1 MSGILGVLSHY
12 DDGVLEQSSLDDL
25 CVSTVLLCKTTGVDS
40 ISTDLEGSRYDVLSA
55 LADKYGLE
63 IEQYHLDDDVEIYS
77 EEAKVKAVREG
88 IIEKSVGILCDD
100 NIPYFDSFDNDINID
115 PYYDFSDKYDVD
127 TAYVSDVQMNI
138 SDLDFDDD
146 VPTYESTVYDELS
159 SRLGWSVYSDK
170 ADNENLFDLQAI
182 RDTVHEL
189 IDDTLS
195 KSDNRF
201 ALRAKSI
208 DFGEGGVSIKA
219 NMLTNLDKETE
230 FVIPD
235 SVFRMGENVFPAAY
249 GDKDDEG
256 KYTKIYSTRLHCS
269 EGSAAEKYA
278 RMYDISW
285 DDSRYRQ
292 GSMTIS
298 GEKLALLSEKAYEH
312 ENRSIEYPFVLFDD
326 LKNRSKSMNQPQSR
340 DFGPIGGGT
349 ASGSAFS
356 EASDDLEY

>member
-1 MSGILGVLSHY
+1 MSGTLGVLSHY
-12 DDGVLEQSSLDDL
+12 NDGVLEQSSLDDL
-25 CVSTVLLCKTTGVDS
+25 CVSTVLLCKATGVDS
-40 ISTDLEGSRYDVLSA
+40 ISTNLEGSRYDVLSA

-63 IEQYHLDDDVEIYS
+63 IEQYHLDDAVEVYS

-88 IIEKSVGILCDD
+88 IIEKSVGILCED

-115 PYYDFSDKYDVD
+115 PYYDFSDEYDVD

-138 SDLDFDDD
+138 SDLDFDDN
-146 VPTYESTVYDELS
+146 VPTYESAVYDELS

-195 KSDNRF
+195 KSDNKF

-208 DFGEGGVSIKA
+208 DFGDGDVSIKA
-219 NMLTNLDKETE
+219 NMLTTRFEVLPVSINGRCVDGIKYPFSTLDVSGGVVNL
-230 FVIPD
+230 
-235 SVFRMGENVFPAAY
+235 S
-249 GDKDDEG
+249 KDFD
-256 KYTKIYSTRLHCS
+256 
-269 EGSAAEKYA
+269 
-278 RMYDISW
+278 YDISW

-312 ENRSIEYPFVLFDD
+312 ENRSIEYPFALFDD
-326 LKNRSKSMNQPQSR
+326 LKNRSKSMNQQQSR
-340 DFGPIGGGT
+340 DFSSIGGGT

-356 EASDDLEY
+356 EASADLEY